1 MNSSKLQVKRR
12 QFLIGSLAAAAG
24 SMFPWEASVA
34 QAGSTSGILNIAYIS
49 DVPTWDPTFVTNP
62 QPQSIYESVFDS
74 PLRYS
79 PTLSL
84 QPRQVTAWKW
94 QDTNR
99 QRLEV
104 TLRDDIFFHDG
115 SKLTTEDLKWSL
127 LERPATNKK
136 IAAGAMFQTL
146 HDVEII
152 SPTRAVMVYQVP
164 TPTAPIYL
172 GFLAGY
178 IIPKKYMQQVGDEGF
193 LAKPIGA
200 GPYRLA
206 DYQRGS
212 RIVLE
217 AYDKYWG
224 GMPAFRHVVF
234 QITPE
239 PSARVAA
246 VESGR
251 ADIAVQIPLRETLR
265 LAKIKGMTT
274 KIYPYSEIYVLRM
287 PNYVKP
293 FDDDNVRLAMHLAID
308 TEALSKAFYGGI
320 AKPISVAAPPGTP
333 GDVPGFKIAF
343 DPQRAIAALQKSGY
357 GPNKPVKVPFLSTN
371 GTFPSDYDMARAIA
385 GMWQRVGIEAQV
397 QETLMAK
404 AISEMDSAK
413 LSGALLYSWANSTGD
428 PENYTGRMLDPSLP
442 FSAWKD
448 PALGP
453 RINALMTATDESKRI
468 AGYQALNKE
477 ASENSWEVPLLQA
490 VTTIAYR
497 SNLSVPTF
505 GSGLILPVEYKPA

>member
-1 MNSSKLQVKRR
+1 MDSSKLQFGRR
-12 QFLIGSLAAAAG
+12 QFLTGSLAAAAG
-24 SMFPWEASVA
+24 SMLPWDLLRA
-34 QAGSTSGILNIAYIS
+34 QTKDPKALLNIAYMS
-49 DVPTWDPTFVTNP
+49 DVPTWDPTAVTDP

-79 PTLSL
+79 PTLQL
-84 QPRQVTAWKW
+84 QGRQITSWKW
-94 QDTNR
+94 QDKNS

-104 TLRDDIFFHDG
+104 TFRDDIYFHDG
-115 SKLTTEDLKWSL
+115 SKLTAEDLKWSVL
-127 LERPATNKK
+127 DRPAMDKK
-136 IAAGAMFQTL
+136 IGAGAMFQTL
-146 HDVEII
+146 KTVEIL
-152 SPTRAVMVYQVP
+152 SPTHAVMVYNVP

-178 IIPKKYMQQVGDEGF
+178 IVPKQYMQKVGDAGF

-200 GPYRLA
+200 GPYQLV

-224 GMPAFRHVVF
+224 GAPAFKRVIF

-251 ADIAVQIPLRETLR
+251 ADIAVQIPVRETLR
-265 LAKIKGMTT
+265 LAKTPGLTT
-274 KIYPYSEIYVLRM
+274 KIYPYSEVYVLQI

-293 FDDDNVRLAMHLAID
+293 FDDDNVRAAMHYAID
-308 TEALSKAFYGGI
+308 TEALSKAFYGGA
-320 AKPISVAAPPGTP
+320 AKSISVTAPPGTP
-333 GDVPGFKIAF
+333 GDVPGFKVPF
-343 DPQRAIAALQKSGY
+343 DPQKAIAALAKSGY

-397 QETLMAK
+397 QETMMAK

-413 LSGALLYSWANSTGD
+413 LTGCLLYSWANSTAD
-428 PENYTGRMLDPSLP
+428 PENYTGRMLDPNLP
-442 FSAWKD
+442 FSAWKE

-453 RINALMTATDESKRI
+453 RIGALFTEVDETKRLD
-468 AGYQALNKE
+468 GYRALNRE
-477 ASENSWEVPLLQA
+477 ASEKSWNIPLLQS

-497 SNLSVPTF
+497 SSLNVPTF